1 MNRGIDMGEQAQYTV
16 ITSAVRAF
24 LENTRDMVFVKD
36 KNLIYLAASQSFVQ
50 MAGKLCCEEIVG
62 KTDYEIFE
70 ETLAGR
76 YVLDDRKLLEGGQ
89 NLSDYIEPI
98 ADEGEQHRYGSTS
111 KYILRDDR
119 GEVLGILGITRD
131 ITKDYFVRRNYQK
144 ELKYLFELPGDMY
157 AVSYIDVDS
166 WRIISQRRQLISEGT
181 LQACQTL
188 EELAEAAW
196 KSILDVNSDASKFYR
211 NFSQEFLRGIFES
224 GRTHIAFNYERALS
238 DGRKHWVHNEVR
250 FMTDV
255 DSGHVCA
262 MLSARNNDKEK
273 LEEQKLVAAARLD
286 KMTMLLNRDTTMEY
300 IRQIFE
306 HDSSSKHALFMID
319 IDNFKFLN
327 DTYGHQAGDE
337 FLIAFAAELKK
348 SFRESDIVG
357 RIGGDEFFALMRN
370 VPDTDTIENKAK
382 DLLATIQRVC
392 ADYLD
397 VRLSGS
403 IGIAVYPE
411 SGKSIEALYLRADTA
426 LYQAKREGKDQY
438 VFFEK

>member
-1 MNRGIDMGEQAQYTV
+1 MNRGIDMGEQVQYTV

-36 KNLIYLAASQSFVQ
+36 KNLIYLAASQSFVK
-50 MAGKLCCEEIVG
+50 MAGKSCCEDIVG

-89 NLSDYIEPI
+89 NLNDYIEPI

-111 KYILRDDR
+111 KYILRDDS

-273 LEEQKLVAAARLD
+273 LEEQKLVAAAKLD

-319 IDNFKFLN
+319 IDNFKSLN

>member
-1 MNRGIDMGEQAQYTV
+1 MGEQAQYTV